1 MNIRTLFGVSLLAAA
16 ITACDGGGVTLAP
29 TTTVSNSNNSTVTN
43 PAGPAA
49 VVNPCASYTV
59 SGQVIQGAFAGT
71 SCTYSNTFVSDTRP
85 LTVDLVINELPNGG
99 LHIFEDSL
107 FVGRDINANAAAQ
120 GVRIPQDGE
129 GPALTIG
136 AGAKIAF
143 FNSEDY
149 IRINRGSRIIAD
161 GTRNKPII
169 ISAVK
174 DLRDNQATLSDRGLW
189 GGLVIN
195 GNGLTNKCTDADRQ
209 ATANNPHNC
218 HVTTEGRPSTYG
230 GTNNAESS
238 GVLRYVQVRHGGFE
252 VVDGDELN
260 AITLNGV
267 GSGTTFEYVQTYTSL
282 DDGFEMFGGAV
293 NMKYIVAVNV
303 GDDSIDYSEGW
314 KGDIQFAL
322 IVHTSGGNRCVEA
335 DNTGSRFPDDLQ
347 PFTKGRISNMT
358 CITSN
363 VDSNEGTAPS
373 AKGDSEGS
381 LYREGVYFEEYNSI
395 ITSNA
400 TGMASNECFEVESAQ
415 SIAGMQSG
423 ISRASGNVYAC
434 TEAVKIAASSGF
446 NLRNWLVS
454 NGSVVID
461 SPANLPA
468 TVIKGLSPSNPT
480 AYITAPTMTDAN
492 GNPINVTVFDVT
504 RLQDNFA
511 ADAPPALGAPGSS
524 SFFKAVDFVG
534 AVKEGNDWVSGWTV
548 GL

>member
-1 MNIRTLFGVSLLAAA
+1 MNIKTLFSVSLLAAA
-16 ITACDGGGVTLAP
+16 VTACDGGGVTLAP
-29 TTTVSNSNNSTVTN
+29 TTSVTNSNNSTVTN
-43 PAGPAA
+43 PPGPTA

-59 SGQVIQGAFAGT
+59 SGQVIQGAFNAGN
-71 SCTYSNTFVSDTRP
+71 CTYSNTFVSDTRP
-85 LTVDLVINELPNGG
+85 LTVDLVINELPNDG

-107 FVGRDINANAAAQ
+107 FVGADVNANAAAQ
-120 GVRIPQDGE
+120 GVRIPQDGQ
-129 GPALTIG
+129 GPTLTIG
-136 AGAKIAF
+136 AGSKLAF

-149 IRINRGSRIIAD
+149 MRINRGSRIIAD
-161 GTRNKPII
+161 GTRAKPII
-169 ISAVK
+169 FSAVK
-174 DLRDNQATLSDRGLW
+174 DLRDKTATESDRGLW

-209 ATANNPHNC
+209 PTSSNPHNC

-238 GVLRYVQVRHGGFE
+238 GLLRYVQVRHAGFE

-267 GSGTTFEYVQTYTSL
+267 GSGTTIEYTQVYTSL

-293 NMKYIVAVNV
+293 DLKHIVALNV

-314 KGDIQFAL
+314 KGNIQFAL
-322 IVHTSGGNRCVEA
+322 VIHTSGGNRCIEA
-335 DNTGSRFPDDLQ
+335 DNTGSSFPDDLQ
-347 PFTKGRISNMT
+347 PFTKGRVSNMT

-363 VDSNEGTAPS
+363 VKTNEGTAPS

-415 SIAGMQSG
+415 AIAGVQSG
-423 ISRASGNVYAC
+423 ISAASGNVYAC
-434 TEAVKIAASSGF
+434 REAVKIAASANF
-446 NLRNWLVS
+446 NLRNWLTG
-454 NGSVVID
+454 NNNVVID
-461 SPANLPA
+461 AAANLPA
-468 TVIKGLSPSNPT
+468 TVITGLSPTNRK
-480 AYITAPTMTDAN
+480 AYITAPRMTDAT
-492 GNPINVTVFDVT
+492 GAVITVPVFDVT
-504 RLQDNFA
+504 RLRDTFA
-511 ADAPPALGAPGSS
+511 ADAPPALGNPGSS
-524 SFFKAVDFVG
+524 SFFEAVDFIG
-534 AVKEGNDWVSGWTV
+534 AVKEGSDWVSGWTV

>member
-29 TTTVSNSNNSTVTN
+29 TTTVSDSNNSTITN

-59 SGQVIQGAFAGT
+59 SGQVIQGAFDGT
-71 SCTYSNTFVSDTRP
+71 SCAYSNTFVSDTRP

-129 GPALTIG
+129 GPELTIG
-136 AGAKIAF
+136 AGSKLAF

-174 DLRDNQATLSDRGLW
+174 DLRDNQATQSDRGLW

-238 GVLRYVQVRHGGFE
+238 GVLRYVQVRHAGFE

-322 IVHTSGGNRCVEA
+322 VVHTSGANRCVEA

-363 VDSNEGTAPS
+363 VDSGQGTAPS
-373 AKGDSEGS
+373 PKGDSEGS

-434 TEAVKIAASSGF
+434 TEAVKISGAANF
-446 NLRNWLVS
+446 DLRNWLVS

-461 SPANLPA
+461 SSANLPA
-468 TVIKGLSPSNPT
+468 TVIKDLSPSNPT

-492 GNPINVTVFDVT
+492 GNPISVTVFDVT

-524 SFFKAVDFVG
+524 SFFEAVDFVG

>member
-1 MNIRTLFGVSLLAAA
+1 MNIKAIFSLSLLAAA

-29 TTTVSNSNNSTVTN
+29 STNVNNSNNTVNEGGGNGGGTT
-43 PAGPAA
+43 
-49 VVNPCASYTV
+49 NPCASYSV
-59 SGQVIQGAFAGT
+59 SGQVVQGSHDGT
-71 SCTYSNTFVSDTRP
+71 NCTYSNTFVSDTRP
-85 LTVDLVINELPNGG
+85 LTTDLVINELPNGG

-107 FVGRDINANAAAQ
+107 FVGADVNANAAAQ

-129 GPALTIG
+129 GPELTIG
-136 AGAKIAF
+136 AGAKLAF

-161 GTRNKPII
+161 GTRSKPII
-169 ISAVK
+169 ISGVK
-174 DLRDNQATLSDRGLW
+174 DLRDNQATEADRGLW

-209 ATANNPHNC
+209 PTSNNPHNC

-230 GTNNAESS
+230 GTNNSESS
-238 GVLRYVQVRHGGFE
+238 GLLRYVQVRHAGFE

-260 AITLNGV
+260 AITFNGV
-267 GSGTTFEYVQTYTSL
+267 GSGTTVEYVQTYTSL

-293 NMKYIVAVNV
+293 NMKYIVALNV

-314 KGDIQFAL
+314 TGDIQFAL
-322 IVHTSGGNRCVEA
+322 VIHTSGANRCIEA
-335 DNTGSRFPDDLQ
+335 DNTGDSFPDELQ
-347 PFTKGRISNMT
+347 PFTKGRVSNMT

-363 VDSNEGTAPS
+363 VDTNEGTAPS

-381 LYREGVYFEEYNSI
+381 LYREGTYFEEYNSI

-400 TGMASNECFEVESAQ
+400 SGMASNECFEVESTQ

-423 ISRASGNVYAC
+423 ISAASGNVYAC
-434 TEAVKIAASSGF
+434 TEAVKIAGSAGF
-446 NLRNWLVS
+446 DLRSWLVG
-454 NGSVVID
+454 NGNAVID
-461 SPANLPA
+461 SAANLPA
-468 TVIKGLSPSNPT
+468 NVIQNLSPSNPT

-492 GNPINVTVFDVT
+492 GAPINVAVFDVT
-504 RLQDNFA
+504 RLQDQFA
-511 ADAPPALGAPGSS
+511 ADAPPALGSSGSS
-524 SFFKAVDFVG
+524 SFFRAVDFIG
-534 AVKEGNDWVSGWTV
+534 AVKEGKDWVSGWTV